1 MYKTKYIKMYMF
13 IYSKTTDFFDLPFAN
28 QKVRPSRQFSR
39 IMSGSVSIIEKYQIN
54 TFGKN

>member
-1 MYKTKYIKMYMF
+1 MYMF

-28 QKVRPSRQFSR
+28 QKVRPSRHFSR
-39 IMSGSVSIIEKYQIN
+39 IMSGSACIIEKYQIN